1 MFDGPSLY
9 KMTQSLFETGYT
21 AIICLLR
28 PAPSAIIVAP
38 AWPETMDLNVFFAL
52 LGGLLVLAFV
62 ANRLVRFTG
71 VPDVIILMAT
81 GVLIGPVL
89 HWVNPEIFRGATHGF
104 GSLALILILFEGGL
118 DLKLREI
125 LSHFGGG
132 FFLSIFSYL
141 MTTGAVAL
149 LCRHS
154 LHFAW
159 IPALLVG
166 AVLGCISSS
175 IILPV
180 LQQVNLRREVKV
192 TLLVE
197 ASLGDALAVLA
208 VTALIDIAAGGS
220 ASPGSITWNL
230 FSSLILATAAGV
242 LAGMLWSYL
251 LPVLSEERF
260 WHVLTFAAVLLV
272 YSGVHALK
280 GNELVSVL
288 VFGLALANFPSIRK
302 RMHLDE
308 LSGGSDWFSEV
319 PIKEQHGGTMAP
331 QHHQML
337 TFHGELAFLIRTF
350 FFVLLGT
357 LVEFAGLR
365 KNALLALGC
374 LGAVFIA
381 RWIAVQFGRF
391 AWNSFS
397 SHERELMIWFLPRGL
412 ITAVLGIEVLEARGT
427 QFDFLPSLAFAV
439 ILLTN
444 LVLLI
449 GTLRARRL
457 PGPETAVADDFDA
470 LPVDSEPIS

>member
-1 MFDGPSLY
+1 
-9 KMTQSLFETGYT
+9 
-21 AIICLLR
+21 
-28 PAPSAIIVAP
+28 
-38 AWPETMDLNVFFAL
+38 MDLNLFFAL
-52 LGGLLVLAFV
+52 LGGLLVLAFL

-81 GVLIGPVL
+81 GVVIGPVL

-125 LSHFGGG
+125 LKHFAGG
-132 FFLSIFSYL
+132 FFLSVFSFAL
-141 MTTGAVAL
+141 TMMAVAL
-149 LCRHS
+149 VCRHA
-154 LHFAW
+154 LHFTW

-180 LQQVNLRREVKV
+180 LQQIKLRREVKV

-208 VTALIDIAAGGS
+208 VTALLDVAAGGS
-220 ASPGSITWNL
+220 ASPKAIAWSL
-230 FSSLILATAAGV
+230 VSSLVLAVAGGV

-272 YSGVHALK
+272 YSGIHAIK

-288 VFGLALANFPSIRK
+288 VFGLALANFLSIRK
-302 RMHLDE
+302 RMHLDDDP
-308 LSGGSDWFSEV
+308 GTSDWFSES
-319 PIKEQHGGTMAP
+319 PIKQEHGETSMP

-357 LVEFAGLR
+357 LVDFSGLR
-365 KNALLALGC
+365 KNAVLALGC
-374 LGAVFIA
+374 VGALFLA
-381 RWIAVQFGRF
+381 RWVAVQSGRL
-391 AWNSFS
+391 AWRNFTSQ
-397 SHERELMIWFLPRGL
+397 ERELMIWFLPRGL

-427 QFDFLPSLAFAV
+427 QFEFLPSLAFAL

-444 LVLLI
+444 VLLLI
-449 GTLRARRL
+449 GTFRARSL
-457 PGPETAVADDFDA
+457 PAPLPSTEAASEE
-470 LPVDSEPIS
+470 LPVDSEPIA